1 VVEDLVDVRRA
12 RCARARD
19 VQAPDAG
26 DRYTVRSYMATKVRV
41 LARLGF

>member
-1 VVEDLVDVRRA
+1 LRTSSTCGADAA
-12 RCARARD
+12 RERRD
-19 VQAPDAG
+19 VQASDAG